1 MNMKII
7 NRTVKDIKKL
17 DSIYNKLMSNQ
28 RLWNRY
34 NNVAIESSVNP
45 PMVEITDYKA
55 GHIIRYTLR

>member
-45 PMVEITDYKA
+45 PMLEITDYKA
-55 GHIIRYTLR
+55 SHIIRYTLR